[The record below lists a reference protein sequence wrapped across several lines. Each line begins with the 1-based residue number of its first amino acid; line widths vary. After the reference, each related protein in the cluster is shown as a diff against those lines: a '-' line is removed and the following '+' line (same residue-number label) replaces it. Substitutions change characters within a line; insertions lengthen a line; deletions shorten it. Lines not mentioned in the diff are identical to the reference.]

1 MGLQGN
7 FMIIREIY
15 AKTILSRSK
24 VFDYVINPYIGCEH
38 GCIYCYARYIKRFT
52 GHGENWGEFVD
63 VKVNAAHLLQHEV
76 RRKRAGRV
84 WISGLCDPYQP
95 IEAKYGITR
104 RCLEILL
111 KRGWPVSIQTKSTL
125 VLRDLE
131 LLQNRNDV
139 EVILTITTADDNIRR
154 IFEPNAPSIPDRLK
168 VLERM
173 HSLGIRTSVM
183 IGPIL
188 PNAEGLIE
196 AINGNVDQIYIDK
209 MNYHYAN
216 WAYEKYGLK
225 YAMTEK
231 YFKQKKI
238 EFEEALK
245 KIKVPYE
252 FEY

>member
-1 MGLQGN
+1 
-7 FMIIREIY
+7 MIVREIY
-15 AKTILSRSK
+15 AKTILSPSK
-24 VFDYVINPYIGCEH
+24 VFDYVINPYIGCGY

-52 GHGENWGEFVD
+52 GHKENWGEFVD
-63 VKVNAAHLLQHEV
+63 VKLNAARLLQQDIRGKHV
-76 RRKRAGRV
+76 GRV

-95 IEAKYGITR
+95 LEANYKITR

-111 KRGWPVSIQTKSTL
+111 KRGWPLSIQTKSTL

-131 LLQNRNDV
+131 LLQNRDGV
-139 EVILTITTADDNIRR
+139 EVILTITTADDAVRQ
-154 IFEPNAPSIPDRLK
+154 IFEPKAPPIPDRLR
-168 VLERM
+168 VLERL
-173 HSLGIRTSVM
+173 HSVGIRTSVM

-196 AINGNVDQIYIDK
+196 AINGIVNHIYIDK
-209 MNYHYAN
+209 MNYHYAD
-216 WAYEKYGLK
+216 WAYRKHGLE